1 LELWGLY
8 ITSFD
13 LKVPARHNVEEST
26 NDAAVTANDAED
38 VLRMFPT
45 SPPNGQPVE
54 DEDSTSEHRNRR
66 KVEGDRKYRSD
77 IQILRKYPPL
87 LISPLFS
94 YLAILVLRLPIPLSD
109 IYLYHLSNA
118 TYYRWMKTEQIPYT
132 RADRLIPPQM
142 LKRLHRN
149 TQMRFTVNVITFQP
163 PLIID

>member
-13 LKVPARHNVEEST
+13 LKVPARHNLEDPTEVT
-26 NDAAVTANDAED
+26 RNDADD
-38 VLRMFPT
+38 DLRMFSS
-45 SPPNGQPVE
+45 SPPNGQPIE
-54 DEDSTSEHRNRR
+54 DEGSTSEHGNRR
-66 KVEGDRKYRSD
+66 EVEGDRNYRSD

-118 TYYRWMKTEQIPYT
+118 TYYRWMKTERIPYT
-132 RADRLIPPQM
+132 RAERLVPPQM

-149 TQMRFTVNVITFQP
+149 TQTRFTVTVITSLS
-163 PLIID
+163 PLIAD